1 MSNYLTNAKVEILL
15 KDKIGPLTSKIL
27 KIPLEYANL
36 SQSENENALYELRNI
51 INAKLLPKSG
61 PKRQG
66 QWDQGWDENLNSFLE
81 NKNPKSLIPK
91 YFHKFNLVRLNS
103 TFVRPISMNM
113 ELTMLRVLQT
123 YLVEKYLNNFSQ
135 HKIIEVGCGTG
146 HNLLHL
152 HQNFPHIKL
161 VGLDWVESSQN
172 CIAALNSN
180 LLLSPVIEKGQFNFF
195 EPLYEE
201 VTNWDETSIV
211 TFAALEQTGDK
222 FKTFIDWALH
232 KSPAYVIHIEPERTF
247 LDIDNPIDKLSLD
260 YMEYRGYLDG
270 LFAYICSLESE
281 NKVEICEAKRS
292 YMGAFTLDGYSI
304 IVWRPKRK

>member
-1 MSNYLTNAKVEILL
+1 MSNYLTNSTVEILL
-15 KDKIGPLTSKIL
+15 QDEIGPLTSKIL
-27 KIPLEYANL
+27 KIPLEYVNL
-36 SQSENENALYELRNI
+36 SQSENKNAISQLRSI

-66 QWDQGWDENLNSFLE
+66 QWDKGWDENLNSFLQ

-91 YFHKFNLVRLNS
+91 YFYKFNLVRLNA
-103 TFVRPISMNM
+103 TFVRPISINM

-123 YLVEKYLNNFSQ
+123 YLVEKYLNDFKE

-152 HQNFPHIKL
+152 HQNFPHIHL

-172 CIAALNSN
+172 CIAAMNSN
-180 LLLSPVIEKGQFNFF
+180 LFLSPVIQKSQFNFF
-195 EPLYEE
+195 EPFYEE
-201 VTNWDETSIV
+201 VINWNETSIV

-222 FKTFIDWALH
+222 FKTFIDWAYH

-292 YMGAFTLDGYSI
+292 FMGSFALDGYSI
-304 IVWRPKRK
+304 IVWRPKRN